1 MARTLQQIQLELNR
15 RKFPCGILDDDDMQ
29 GVIDAALREFD
40 RTEPLAVF
48 ASFNSVIDQQ
58 DYFVFSATDPV
69 TQIPDPNNV
78 GQFLALCANALY
90 VKDVYWNPGGDWSSL
105 NLFSPGWQMLS
116 QMVLFTGSYF
126 HQPSQLVILR
136 QKLDTWKRQFG
147 DQGFEVFGEPG
158 DPSAFLR
165 VYPLPKEAGAK
176 IIVEFHKG
184 HDLTTIGRSYERWFQ
199 MWIEVYY
206 AEALA
211 NYYSQTSGVELL
223 GFKTPADALKYWT
236 DKHDKLRK
244 RAEDTTHGP
253 HGEVE
258 RS

>member
-1 MARTLQQIQLELNR
+1 VARTLDQIQAELTGRN
-15 RKFPCGILDDDDMQ
+15 FPCGLVDLQ
-29 GVIDAALREFD
+29 TVIDAALREFD
-40 RTEPLAVF
+40 RTEPLTAF

-58 DYFVFSATDPV
+58 DYFVFDPADPV
-69 TQIPDPNNV
+69 TKVVDPNNSNAYV
-78 GQFLALCANALY
+78 ALCANALSI
-90 VKDVYWNPGGDWSSL
+90 VDVFWNPGGDWSSL

-147 DQGFEVFGEPG
+147 DQGFEVYGEPG
-158 DPSAFLR
+158 DTTAFLR

-176 IIVEFHKG
+176 IIVQFTKG
-184 HDLTTIGRSYERWFQ
+184 HTLDTIGRSYERWFQ
-199 MWIEVYY
+199 QWIEVYM

-223 GFKTPADALKYWT
+223 GFKSSADAMKYW
-236 DKHDKLRK
+236 HGRYEQLLK
-244 RAEDTTHGP
+244 RAVDIQQGP
-253 HGEVE
+253 QGNVE

>member
-1 MARTLQQIQLELNR
+1 MARTLQVIQQELNR
-15 RKFPCGILDDDDMQ
+15 RKFPCGIMDDDDMQ

-40 RTEPLAVF
+40 RAQPLTVF
-48 ASFNSVIDQQ
+48 VSFNTVLDKQ
-58 DYFVFSATDPV
+58 DYYIFDPADV
-69 TQIPDPNNV
+69 TTRVPDPANP
-78 GQFLALCANALY
+78 GQFLALAANAFD
-90 VKDVYWNPGGDWSSL
+90 VHDVYWNPGGDWSSL

-158 DPSAFLR
+158 EISAFLR
-165 VYPLPKEAGAK
+165 IYPLPKESGAK
-176 IIVEFHKG
+176 VVVQFTKG
-184 HDLTTIGRSYERWFQ
+184 HDITTIGRSYERWFQ

-211 NYYSQTSGVELL
+211 NYYSQTAGVELL
-223 GFKTPADALKYWT
+223 GFKSPADALRYWENRANQ
-236 DKHDKLRK
+236 LRQ
-244 RAEDTTHGP
+244 RAKDIQLGP
-253 HGEVE
+253 HGEVD

>member
-1 MARTLQQIQLELNR
+1 MARTIQQIQQELNR
-15 RKFPCGILDDDDMQ
+15 RKFPCGVLDDDDMQ

-40 RTEPLAVF
+40 RTEPLTVF
-48 ASFNSVIDQQ
+48 ASFETILDQQ
-58 DYFVFSATDPV
+58 DYFVFDPDDAI
-69 TQIPDPNNV
+69 TQVADPDNV
-78 GQFLALCANALY
+78 GQFLALCADAL
-90 VKDVYWNPGGDWSSL
+90 DIHQIYWNPGGDWSSL

-126 HQPSQLVILR
+126 HQPSQLVVLR

-158 DPSAFLR
+158 TPTAFLR
-165 VYPLPKEAGAK
+165 VYPLPKESGAK

-184 HDLTTIGRSYERWFQ
+184 HTLASIGRSYERWFQ
-199 MWIEVYY
+199 MWIEAYY

-223 GFKTPADALKYWT
+223 GFKSPADALKYWQVRA
-236 DKHDKLRK
+236 DALRL
-244 RAEDTTHGP
+244 RAEETQHGP